1 MVSLSART
9 RLVLLTEW
17 VFPGGNIFWFSSTQ
31 NETRPRARSLRGNA
45 RTSAGSGD
53 NERTCF
59 TRTLLTHTKTLM
71 QIHLCPTK
79 HTLAL
84 QVWSLSR
91 TSDPPASSSCPS
103 ARAMPQR
110 ATEAEPGLPTG
121 LVLKH
126 LLSYIPLCSVLS
138 GYNYRIRP
146 LGIKLW
152 TWGNF
157 HLHISKEFLLELS
170 FMQQTAA
177 FYLTNIHICWS
188 VMTSI
193 AAFNHLYT
201 KKNTTGTFF
210 IMRNL

>member
-1 MVSLSART
+1 M
-9 RLVLLTEW
+9 LVH
-17 VFPGGNIFWFSSTQ
+17 IY
-31 NETRPRARSLRGNA
+31 
-45 RTSAGSGD
+45 
-53 NERTCF
+53 
-59 TRTLLTHTKTLM
+59 
-71 QIHLCPTK
+71 LCPTK

-84 QVWSLSR
+84 QAWPLSW

-103 ARAMPQR
+103 GRAMPQR
-110 ATEAEPGLPTG
+110 VTEAELGLTTG

-157 HLHISKEFLLELS
+157 HLYTSKEFLLGLS
-170 FMQQTAA
+170 FMQQTAT
-177 FYLTNIHICWS
+177 FYLANIHICWS

-193 AAFNHLYT
+193 PAFNHLYC
-201 KKNTTGTFF
+201 KKTTTGFF
-210 IMRNL
+210 VIMRNL